1 MDAAKFG
8 SFIARSRKDKNM
20 TQAELAIK
28 INVTDKAI
36 SRWERGLGFPDINNL
51 EPLAEALGVS
61 VLELMKSEKI
71 ETKDIQCED
80 AALILKDTIQEAN
93 SQSLLNKKQYKMIT
107 IGITILF
114 LIISA
119 LLIFVLS
126 RGRYVTLIQCEDS
139 AQKESVESILS
150 REGIPYKISGD
161 LTVTVLEV
169 NRSSA
174 NLALGA
180 NNIRCAA
187 YISDNDSQVEIKLK
201 EDIISCFDEI
211 KDAKVNIYTLSN
223 GETYINILLEL
234 QSDLS
239 PERIDYLAAAV
250 SGAVGSNNAGNIE
263 IIDID
268 GTILYSR
275 EQRVK
280 VMPA

>member
-1 MDAAKFG
+1 MDATKFG
-8 SFIARSRKDKNM
+8 SFIAKSRKDKNM

-28 INVTDKAI
+28 IKVTDKAV
-36 SRWERGLGFPDINNL
+36 SRWERGLGFPDINTL

-61 VLELMKSEKI
+61 ILELMKSEKI

-80 AALILKDTIQEAN
+80 ATLILKDTIQEAN

-114 LIISA
+114 LIISV

-126 RGRYVTLIQCEDS
+126 RGRYVTLIQCENS
-139 AQKESVESILS
+139 TQKESVESILS
-150 REGIPYKISGD
+150 REGIQYKLSGD
-161 LTVTVLEV
+161 LTVTVLDA
-169 NRSSA
+169 NRSRA

-211 KDAKVNIYTLSN
+211 KDANVNIYTPSN
-223 GETYINILLEL
+223 EETSIRILLEL

-239 PERIDYLAAAV
+239 PEMLDYLAAAV
-250 SGAVGSNNAGNIE
+250 SGAMGSNNADNIA
-263 IIDID
+263 IADID
-268 GTILYSR
+268 GTILYSSDS
-275 EQRVK
+275 
-280 VMPA
+280 

>member
-8 SFIARSRKDKNM
+8 SFVARARKDKNM

-139 AQKESVESILS
+139 AQKERVESILS
-150 REGIPYKISGD
+150 REGIPYKLSGD

-187 YISDNDSQVEIKLK
+187 YISDNDSQVEIELK

-211 KDAKVNIYTLSN
+211 KNAKVNIYTLSN

-234 QSDLS
+234 ESDLS
-239 PERIDYLAAAV
+239 PERIDYLEAAV
-250 SGAVGSNNAGNIE
+250 SGALGINNADNIE

-268 GTILYSR
+268 GTLLYSR
-275 EQRVK
+275 CLRRGI
-280 VMPA
+280 

>member
-8 SFIARSRKDKNM
+8 AFVARSRKDNNM
-20 TQAELAIK
+20 TQAELAAKIK
-28 INVTDKAI
+28 VTDKAV
-36 SRWERGLGFPDINNL
+36 SRWERGLGFPDINTL

-93 SQSLLNKKQYKMIT
+93 SQSLLNKKQYKMIA

-114 LIISA
+114 LIISV

-126 RGRYVTLIQCEDS
+126 RHRYVTLIQCEDLT
-139 AQKESVESILS
+139 QKESVENILS
-150 REGIPYKISGD
+150 REGIPYKLSDD
-161 LTVTVLEV
+161 LTVTVLDV

-180 NNIRCAA
+180 NHIRCAA
-187 YISDNDSQVEIKLK
+187 YRSDNDFQVEIQLK
-201 EDIISCFDEI
+201 EDIISCFDAI
-211 KDAKVNIYTLSN
+211 KNASVNIDTLSN
-223 GETYINILLEL
+223 EETCISILLEL

-239 PERIDYLAAAV
+239 PEMTDYLAAAV
-250 SGAVGSNNAGNIE
+250 SGAMGNNNTDNIV

-268 GTILYSR
+268 GTILYSGD
-275 EQRVK
+275 K
-280 VMPA
+280 

>member
-1 MDAAKFG
+1 MDATKFG
-8 SFIARSRKDKNM
+8 SFIARCRKDKNM

-28 INVTDKAI
+28 IKVTDKAV

-51 EPLAEALGVS
+51 EPLSEALGVS

-80 AALILKDTIQEAN
+80 ATLILKDTIQEAN
-93 SQSLLNKKQYKMIT
+93 SQSLLNKKQFKMIT

-114 LIISA
+114 LIISV

-139 AQKESVESILS
+139 TQKESVESILS
-150 REGIPYKISGD
+150 REGIPYKLSGD
-161 LTVTVLEV
+161 LTVTVLDE
-169 NRSSA
+169 NLSSA

-187 YISDNDSQVEIKLK
+187 YISDNDFQIEIKLK

-211 KDAKVNIYTLSN
+211 KNANVSIYTLSN
-223 GETYINILLEL
+223 EEMCISILLEL

-239 PERIDYLAAAV
+239 PEMIDYLATAV
-250 SGAVGSNNAGNIE
+250 SGAMGSNIADNIV
-263 IIDID
+263 IADID
-268 GTILYSR
+268 GTILYLGDSY
-275 EQRVK
+275 K
-280 VMPA
+280 D